1 MKIQLWEKN
10 EKKNTAYINNNLLN
24 RTHTAGDSQKMLLS
38 RERNG
43 DEKRVGDRNE
53 QTKCK
58 WREKNKQTN
67 SVFVCCRISIIQQ
80 KLLCMEKLIQ
90 ARFHSQSIAS
100 LTVSISC
107 FVGLCSFAW
116 SLAIKL
122 QYNSCWM

>member
-10 EKKNTAYINNNLLN
+10 EKKNTVYINNNLLN

-58 WREKNKQTN
+58 
-67 SVFVCCRISIIQQ
+67 
-80 KLLCMEKLIQ
+80 
-90 ARFHSQSIAS
+90 
-100 LTVSISC
+100 
-107 FVGLCSFAW
+107 
-116 SLAIKL
+116 
-122 QYNSCWM
+122 